1 MYQWLFGVLQLP
13 KNPRYQGGHP
23 MFRYRS
29 TKIFLQAAL
38 ALFLVQSVLWIFAAS
53 LPANFLMACLGTL
66 PPAVIGWFIL
76 SLVLYLRAQKQVSP
90 DLPALKSRL
99 IVASVLLGFL
109 IAVVTAL
116 VAVFA
121 MAIAFM

>member
-1 MYQWLFGVLQLP
+1 
-13 KNPRYQGGHP
+13 
-23 MFRYRS
+23 MFRHKS
-29 TKIFLQAAL
+29 TLYFLIAVLAVFGGITLVNLLYAL
-38 ALFLVQSVLWIFAAS
+38 AMGLGIDLAEALILPCILTIPAAI
-53 LPANFLMACLGTL
+53 
-66 PPAVIGWFIL
+66 IGWFIL

-99 IVASVLLGFL
+99 TVASVLLGFL